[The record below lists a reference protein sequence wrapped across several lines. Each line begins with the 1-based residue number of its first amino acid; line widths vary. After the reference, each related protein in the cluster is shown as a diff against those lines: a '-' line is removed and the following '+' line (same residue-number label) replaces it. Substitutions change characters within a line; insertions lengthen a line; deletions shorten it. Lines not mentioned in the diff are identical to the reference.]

1 MNIYKLYVITI
12 LVHINEFIGLHAGN
26 HVPWVYNV
34 DCLFHA
40 VVQVGFDPTAYTVNE
55 DAGLVNLRIV
65 KLTTAGIPVS
75 VNLSTVDGSATG
87 ECF

>member
-1 MNIYKLYVITI
+1 MSSLGYIQGITFHGFTMCS
-12 LVHINEFIGLHAGN
+12 V
-26 HVPWVYNV
+26 
-34 DCLFHA
+34 FHA
-40 VVQVGFDPTAYTVNE
+40 VVQVGFDPTVYAVDE